1 MKNNRHLFRAFFLA
15 VLLHCNAPVALA
27 ATPPAVQLK
36 AVTEALPPL
45 NYELNGQV
53 VGFSSELL
61 DMLALEAGITVQ
73 KQLLPWARAYR
84 MALDDADTILYSLV
98 RTPERETLFQWVGPI
113 SPRKIVLYRMATRK
127 ELAVT
132 HLDEVR
138 AYKVGVVRE
147 SAAAKA
153 LINKGFTVDKK
164 LELALDDAT
173 NMRKFKAGR
182 FDFLVSLDWAAAYNT
197 QQNEMAPADLAAV
210 LVLDEQSEYWFGVSL
225 RTDPLI
231 VRRLNEA
238 LVKVRR
244 DGRLKA
250 LTRRH
255 MQAP

>member
-1 MKNNRHLFRAFFLA
+1 MTQMRLLRVLFLTM
-15 VLLHCNAPVALA
+15 LLHSGATAVLA
-27 ATPPAVQLK
+27 ATPPPVQLK

-61 DMLALEAGITVQ
+61 DMLALEAGISVQ

-84 MALDDADTILYSLV
+84 MALEDADTILYSLV

-113 SPRKIVLYRMATRK
+113 SPRKIVLYRMAKRQ

-132 HLDEVR
+132 SLDEVR

-147 SAAAKA
+147 SASAKA
-153 LINKGFTVDKK
+153 LTNKGFTPDKE

-197 QQNEMAPADLAAV
+197 QQNDMNPADLTPV

-225 RTDPLI
+225 HTDPLV
-231 VRRLNEA
+231 VRRLNDA
-238 LVKVRR
+238 LIKVRR

>member
-1 MKNNRHLFRAFFLA
+1 VNHLRLLRLLFLSA
-15 VLLHCNAPVALA
+15 LLPHSVASALVNPPAPVQLRAL
-27 ATPPAVQLK
+27 
-36 AVTEALPPL
+36 TEALPPL

-53 VGFSSELL
+53 TGFSSDLL
-61 DMLALEAGITVQ
+61 DVLALEAGITVQ

-84 MALDDADTILYSLV
+84 MALDDADTVIYSLV
-98 RTPERETLFQWVGPI
+98 RTPEREALFQWVGPI
-113 SPRKIVLYRMATRK
+113 SPRKIVLYRMTLRK

-132 HLDEVR
+132 RLDEVR

-153 LINKGFTVDKK
+153 LINKGFTVDKE
-164 LELALDDAT
+164 LELALDDTT

-197 QQNEMAPADLAAV
+197 QQHDIPPSDLTPV

-231 VRRLNEA
+231 VRRLNDA

-244 DGRLKA
+244 DGRLKT
-250 LTRRH
+250 LVRRY

>member
-1 MKNNRHLFRAFFLA
+1 MKNNRHLFRALFLTA
-15 VLLHCNAPVALA
+15 LLHCNAASVLA
-27 ATPPAVQLK
+27 AAPMPIQLR
-36 AVTEALPPL
+36 ALTEALPPL

-61 DMLALEAGITVQ
+61 DMLALEAGVTVQ

-84 MALDDADTILYSLV
+84 MALDDADTIIYSLV

-132 HLDEVR
+132 HLDDVR
-138 AYKVGVVRE
+138 PYKVGVVRE

-153 LINKGFTVDKK
+153 LINKGFTVDKE

-197 QQNEMAPADLAAV
+197 QQNDMTPADLAAV

-225 RTDPLI
+225 RSDAQI

>member
-1 MKNNRHLFRAFFLA
+1 VKPVRLLPLLLLSA
-15 VLLHCNAPVALA
+15 LLHPHASPVFAAPAAPIRLQAL
-27 ATPPAVQLK
+27 
-36 AVTEALPPL
+36 TEAMPPL
-45 NYELNGQV
+45 NYVLNGKV

-61 DMLALEAGITVQ
+61 EVLALDAGVTVE

-84 MALDDADTILYSLV
+84 MALDDADTVLYSLV
-98 RTPERETLFQWVGPI
+98 RTPEREALFQWVGPI
-113 SPRKIVLYRMATRK
+113 SPRKIVLYRMSQRK

-132 HLDEVR
+132 SLEEVR

-147 SAAAKA
+147 SAAAKS
-153 LINKGFTVDKK
+153 LIIKGFTADKE
-164 LELALDDAT
+164 LDLALDDAS

-197 QQNEMAPADLAAV
+197 QENDIPITDLTQV
-210 LVLDEQSEYWFGVSL
+210 LVLDDQSEYWFGVSL

-238 LVKVRR
+238 LVKARR

-250 LTRRH
+250 LTRRY